1 MNEFWYDYIRSK
13 HNKKAK
19 LCYMDTDSFIAYVK
33 TEDIY
38 EDIVKDVEKRFDTSN
53 YELERPLSKGKKQ
66 KSYQLNPFSANFTKW
81 SNTLK
86 QFVNNLPTNCLSVL
100 DHFVGL
106 VLKEFMKDK
115 LGGKIMKVFV
125 GLRAKTYNYLT
136 ENNDES
142 KKAKRAKK
150 CVILRKLKF
159 EDYKSCLEATQLE
172 NKIIHQSLIEKMN
185 LFQYKNMMKLKKKSK
200 ILTKNA

>member
-13 HNKKAK
+13 QNKKAK

-159 EDYKSCLEATQLE
+159 EDYKNCLEATQLE

>member
-1 MNEFWYDYIRSK
+1 
-13 HNKKAK
+13 
-19 LCYMDTDSFIAYVK
+19 
-33 TEDIY
+33 
-38 EDIVKDVEKRFDTSN
+38 
-53 YELERPLSKGKKQ
+53 
-66 KSYQLNPFSANFTKW
+66 
-81 SNTLK
+81 
-86 QFVNNLPTNCLSVL
+86 
-100 DHFVGL
+100 
-106 VLKEFMKDK
+106 MKDK

-159 EDYKSCLEATQLE
+159 EDYKNCLEATQLE

-200 ILTKNA
+200 ILTKNAWCNLKNNNIKLIFTVLSVQHSQKITILN

>member
-86 QFVNNLPTNCLSVL
+86 QFVNNLPTNCLSVF

-106 VLKEFMKDK
+106 VLKGFIKDK

-159 EDYKSCLEATQLE
+159 EDYKNCLEATQLE